1 MGLLSAI
8 RGLFGRSARQA
19 ANPSS
24 KGGATVRGRY
34 DAARNAPENAEYW
47 AAADGLSANGANNPA
62 VRDTL
67 RRRSR
72 YESQNNG
79 YCKGLLRG
87 RRNDL
92 IGTGPR
98 LQLTLP
104 EKFTRTVTDPDFQVE
119 VTEQVTTPT
128 GAARQVER
136 LFRKWMEAADIAQ
149 DLRVM
154 SETTDRDGETFAVF
168 VTNPG
173 IDNPVKLDLRLYEAE
188 ECSTPDLMWND
199 PLRIDGI
206 VFDAHLNPAE
216 YHFLKRHPG
225 DNGWLPTWEYD
236 CVPASYVVHW
246 FDPDRPR
253 QARGIPAT
261 TPALPLFSQ
270 LRRYT
275 LAVLGAAETAANMA
289 GVLKTDSPPNGEAED
304 APTFETMDSVPI
316 PRNSLLTLPSG
327 WELGQFD
334 PRQPTSSY
342 KEFKSELLTEAG
354 RSVNASRNESTGS
367 SAEYNYSSGRLD
379 HLPKQRGVK
388 IDRDRLRLTALNRIF
403 RAWHAEAALRAKAEG
418 YLPADL
424 PPIDQ
429 WDWSWQWDGFDSID
443 RQKDAQ
449 ADDIELANGTKTL
462 GDVLAEDG
470 RDWEEHLRSR
480 ARQLATA
487 AKLEAEYGLKPGT
500 LYPAAKATSPQPA
513 PEPAD
518 AEPQAA

>member
-1 MGLLSAI
+1 MGLFSTI
-8 RGLFGRSARQA
+8 RGWFGGSTRPAPVTKAKPPQ
-19 ANPSS
+19 
-24 KGGATVRGRY
+24 GRGRY

-47 AAADGLSANGANNPA
+47 ANADALSANAANNPV
-62 VRDTL
+62 VRNTL
-67 RRRSR
+67 RNRSR
-72 YESQNNG
+72 YEAQNNG
-79 YCKGLLRG
+79 YCKGLIRG

-98 LQLTLP
+98 LQVAMP
-104 EKFTRTVTDPDFQVE
+104 ETWTETYEDPDFGVDQQRE
-119 VTEQVTTPT
+119 VTTPA
-128 GAARQVER
+128 GAARTVER

-149 DLRVM
+149 DLRIM
-154 SETTDRDGETFAVF
+154 SETTDRDGETFAVM

-173 IDNPVKLDLRLYEAE
+173 VDDAVKLDLRLYEAE

-206 VFDAHLNPAE
+206 VFDRHLNPVE

-236 CVPASYVVHW
+236 HVPAQHVIHW
-246 FDPDRPR
+246 FDADRPR
-253 QARGIPAT
+253 QARGIPT
-261 TPALPLFSQ
+261 GTPSLPLFSQ
-270 LRRYT
+270 LRRFT
-275 LAVLGAAETAANMA
+275 LATLTGAEVASNIAGILETE
-289 GVLKTDSPPNGEAED
+289 LPPNSADED
-304 APTFETMDSVPI
+304 APTFETMDQVPI
-316 PRNSLLTLPSG
+316 PRGSLLTAPAG
-327 WELGQFD
+327 WKLNQFD
-334 PRQPTSSY
+334 PKQPSTGY
-342 KEFKSELLTEAG
+342 KEFKAEILTEAG
-354 RSVNASRNESTGS
+354 RAFNASRNESTGS

-403 RAWHAEAALRAKAEG
+403 RAWHAEASFRTG
-418 YLPADL
+418 YLPKDL
-424 PPIDQ
+424 PPIDL

-480 ARQLATA
+480 ARQLAAA
-487 AKLEAEYGLKPGT
+487 AKLEVEYGLKPGT
-500 LYPAAKATSPQPA
+500 LYPAAKAAATQ
-513 PEPAD
+513 PEPEQAS

>member
-1 MGLLSAI
+1 MGIAAAI
-8 RGLFGRSARQA
+8 RGLFARAVKPVAKLVQKA
-19 ANPSS
+19 RPA
-24 KGGATVRGRY
+24 VRGRY
-34 DAARNAPENAEYW
+34 DAARSAPENAEYW
-47 AAADGLSANGANNPA
+47 ANADGLSANAANNPG
-62 VRDTL
+62 VRSTL
-67 RRRSR
+67 RNRSR

-104 EKFTRTVTDPDFQVE
+104 ETFDRKVSDPDFGELVE
-119 VTEQVTTPT
+119 RGVAVPP
-128 GAARQVER
+128 GAARTVER
-136 LFRKWMEAADIAQ
+136 LFRKWMDAADIAQ

-154 SETTDRDGETFAVF
+154 SETTDRDGETFAVL

-173 IDNPVKLDLRLYEAE
+173 VQDAVKLDLRLYEAE

-206 VFDAHLNPAE
+206 VFDAHLNPVE

-236 CVPASYVVHW
+236 QVPASHVIHW

-289 GVLKTDSPPNGEAED
+289 GVLKTDAPPSADAED
-304 APTFETMDSVPI
+304 APSFESMDSVPI
-316 PRNSLLTLPSG
+316 PRNSLLTLPAG

-388 IDRDRLRLTALNRIF
+388 IDRDRLRLAALNRIF
-403 RAWHAEAALRAKAEG
+403 RAWYAEACIRAAVEG

-424 PPIDQ
+424 PPIDL

-443 RQKDAQ
+443 REKDAK
-449 ADDIELANGTKTL
+449 ADQVNIANGVQTP
-462 GDVLAEDG
+462 GDILNEDG
-470 RDWEEHLRSR
+470 RDWEEHMRFR
-480 ARQLATA
+480 ARQIKAARTLEKELGLA
-487 AKLEAEYGLKPGT
+487 PGE
-500 LYPAAKATSPQPA
+500 LYPLPATTA
-513 PEPAD
+513 PTPEVPS